1 MEENE
6 KIPATDQEKST
17 IPDVNVEE
25 EAKMQN
31 VATSR
36 MRFRIHLGLFVLIN
50 LIIWVLYFTLFNA
63 IVTDYSIK
71 WAILKVFI
79 CITLAWLLLVILHY
93 CIAFKWNKTL
103 VEKELNRI
111 RKQRSK
117 QLKKIEELKAAI
129 QRDKIKEEKT
139 ETPQN
144 N

>member
-1 MEENE
+1 MPDITPE
-6 KIPATDQEKST
+6 KVTT
-17 IPDVNVEE
+17 PDVNVEE

-36 MRFRIHLGLFVLIN
+36 MRFRIHLGLFILIN

-79 CITLAWLLLVILHY
+79 CITVAWFLLLILHY
-93 CIAFKWNKTL
+93 CISFKWNKTL

-117 QLKKIEELKAAI
+117 QLKEIEKLKAQI
-129 QRDKIKEEKT
+129 QKDKTKEERT
-139 ETPQN
+139 ETPKN

>member
-6 KIPATDQEKST
+6 TIPTTNQEKTT

-36 MRFRIHLGLFVLIN
+36 MRFRIHLGLFILIN

-63 IVTDYSIK
+63 IVTDFSIK

-79 CITLAWLLLVILHY
+79 CITVAWFLLLVLHY

-103 VEKELNRI
+103 VEKELARI
-111 RKQRSK
+111 KKQRNK
-117 QLKKIEELKAAI
+117 QLKTIEKLKAQI
-129 QRDKIKEEKT
+129 QNDKVKEEQ
-139 ETPQN
+139 PQN
-144 N
+144 

>member
-6 KIPATDQEKST
+6 TIPTTSQEKT
-17 IPDVNVEE
+17 TVPDVNVEE

-79 CITLAWLLLVILHY
+79 CITVVWLLVAILHY

-117 QLKKIEELKAAI
+117 QLKKIEELKAQI
-129 QRDKIKEEKT
+129 QKDTVKEE
-139 ETPQN
+139 QSRN
-144 N
+144 

>member
-1 MEENE
+1 MFIMEENE
-6 KIPATDQEKST
+6 TIPTTSQEKT
-17 IPDVNVEE
+17 TVPDVNVEE

-36 MRFRIHLGLFVLIN
+36 MRFRIHLGLFILIN

-103 VEKELNRI
+103 VEKELSRI
-111 RKQRSK
+111 KKQRNK
-117 QLKKIEELKAAI
+117 QLKKIEELKAQI
-129 QRDKIKEEKT
+129 QKDTVKEE
-139 ETPQN
+139 QSRN
-144 N
+144 

>member
-6 KIPATDQEKST
+6 TIPTTSQEKT
-17 IPDVNVEE
+17 TTPDVNVEE

-31 VATSR
+31 VAASR

-103 VEKELNRI
+103 VEKELSRI
-111 RKQRSK
+111 KKQRNK
-117 QLKKIEELKAAI
+117 QLKKIEELKAQI
-129 QRDKIKEEKT
+129 QKDTVKEE
-139 ETPQN
+139 QSRN
-144 N
+144 

>member
-6 KIPATDQEKST
+6 TIPTTSQEKT
-17 IPDVNVEE
+17 TVPDVNVEE

-71 WAILKVFI
+71 WAIL
-79 CITLAWLLLVILHY
+79 HY

-117 QLKKIEELKAAI
+117 QLKKIEELKAQI
-129 QRDKIKEEKT
+129 QKDTVKEE
-139 ETPQN
+139 QSRN
-144 N
+144 

>member
-6 KIPATDQEKST
+6 TIPTTSQEKT
-17 IPDVNVEE
+17 TVPDVNVEE

-36 MRFRIHLGLFVLIN
+36 MRFRIHLGLFILIN

-103 VEKELNRI
+103 VEKELSRI
-111 RKQRSK
+111 KKQRNK
-117 QLKKIEELKAAI
+117 QLKKIEELKAQI
-129 QRDKIKEEKT
+129 QKDTVKEE
-139 ETPQN
+139 QSRN
-144 N
+144 

>member
-6 KIPATDQEKST
+6 TIPTTSQEKT
-17 IPDVNVEE
+17 TVPDVNVEE

-36 MRFRIHLGLFVLIN
+36 MRFRIHLGLFILIN

-79 CITLAWLLLVILHY
+79 CITVAWFLLLVLHY

-103 VEKELNRI
+103 VEKELSRI
-111 RKQRSK
+111 KKQRNK
-117 QLKKIEELKAAI
+117 QLKKIEELKAQI
-129 QRDKIKEEKT
+129 QKDTVKEE
-139 ETPQN
+139 QSRN
-144 N
+144 